1 MCPYEPVVGMGAH
14 LRTIPTTAVD
24 QVEARSTPFSSS
36 PVSTCDLL
44 RSFTARAVGTDT
56 VVEGP
61 TNNATHLSP
70 TEKEERNLKRHSPL
84 LPKMDAHRRT
94 SGGTSHESDDDD
106 DEFVDASP
114 THHPDLAPPVATIPE
129 LWSTSVLSPIPGSAS
144 FDTPY
149 GWHEAPA
156 SPSPKHPP
164 SRLLQVDDWDAAYSA
179 PIQDA
184 AVSIIRSTPRSTA
197 RPRFSSVPES
207 ERGKAGSMKFEDG
220 TASADVEGAP
230 PVPAALPV
238 EKSIKLR
245 LRAQLAAK
253 RAAIESSSGS
263 SVKSD
268 KSDISDISVSTKST
282 GSAAIVEVA
291 SKSGST
297 SSAPV
302 ETPGVRDI
310 TSTPP
315 PEKLSINEHKGPRL
329 SNDEVLAKMRAVNA
343 AAGRHSGS
351 TPTTPTR
358 EDSTGRNIFE
368 SPKTPSVGTR
378 TRSAT
383 GLSPIY
389 TGPPSVKS
397 DSVNRDPTVTPGR
410 LLARSTGSIVTTSG
424 LEPPPKAA
432 STTSSAASRIPS
444 ERDRKVARDIAILL
458 GDDPGLFEGPTP
470 SPAHLT
476 QENVDE
482 KKEPERAAS
491 MTESQRI
498 RQEYQSSQE
507 LTSHDLDEPSSEVDG
522 QKGADRQSKGLSLQE
537 APQEATGPASTGLPV
552 IPALTPLSTSW
563 SQSLFKAT
571 GRPASGE
578 IFANPSRGSQAQSRS
593 PSPAKRTVSPEL
605 AIRMSRFEALSTPPP
620 ASPVRG
626 PSSLK
631 PLEETVETPP
641 RTTPL
646 ASSGAGVAKRSSGIS
661 RKETSNAV
669 PSQAQVP
676 LRIPETPSKID
687 PPSQSSRESP
697 IKSADRSTPSSRVG
711 STKPTP
717 ASPGSGK
724 STPSGITKKRSF
736 VYQATP
742 FLGKGDVFG
751 GSQKSLKD
759 EPIDGPVRSASQHE
773 NSVIASSITGDHR
786 PESLGSMK
794 PLTGSIRRRVGSCS
808 DASQFSKPPTVAGN
822 RGRPRSNSGSTGTT
836 GVLLCTNSEVERILR
851 GENSQE
857 RAQPEAVKDFPKVDD
872 SRLTHIDAFGRRL
885 LPFEQRKVADDDNQT
900 TTTRHAMETPA
911 DRLAW
916 NQAKEAYSK
925 EARNFRAYEAC
936 MHPLGTVRSSHEARF
951 ARTSRSKS
959 AVLDQ
964 DRLDQLPNASLL
976 PVKDTNIKTFKDMKG
991 KEISTTPIKLP
1002 SSPLRGINAT
1012 RDTPLVKQASKSSE
1026 AFGSNW
1032 SMQPSPSAQPVTPSR
1047 IIGRG
1052 HRGQYDARP
1061 LVTRMGD
1068 FAPTD
1073 RAVRDKSSP
1082 VQPVLVNGLTSR
1094 NPTTPDHKQGS
1105 PKVTWGSPANPV
1117 PFDHSPARSDP
1128 LAPNPINAFL
1138 ENDRKLVEH
1147 AKARAKENGS
1157 MNPGAP
1163 TPPRPTVERKKFWG
1177 GVVKA
1182 DESMHAQRWGT
1193 SRPGTIAPQTEG
1205 YTRLV
1210 DPLARSVATRAAPG
1224 EVVRTAADVT
1234 QTVEQLS
1241 GAVAREPDFD
1251 YGAVS
1256 AAIFELLQM
1265 VRETKNRE
1273 IREAHKR
1280 QLERQVNGGLTAKER
1295 HEIES
1300 KRAEMARFEAD
1311 RVKTA
1316 EEFKSVRYAIDTLA
1330 ANEAKTQNLLTQM
1343 VKHIHSTKS
1352 TTLHPA
1358 LTEEVQKLLGSV
1370 KAGVDDHIQEVK
1382 GELTQEVQRI
1392 LKEVEE
1398 LRDERRS
1405 LQNEIAGLMAFNVKQ
1420 SLGAVDPST
1429 TSRGPRSMAPT
1440 SKTGKLFEPS
1450 SSDKQVRVESTSPS
1464 HWGCCSTLIFRVDTQ
1479 NPSDESPP
1487 SPPPSPQP
1495 QKLTAAGL
1503 GFGLFGPRMP
1513 RK

>member
-1 MCPYEPVVGMGAH
+1 
-14 LRTIPTTAVD
+14 
-24 QVEARSTPFSSS
+24 
-36 PVSTCDLL
+36 
-44 RSFTARAVGTDT
+44 
-56 VVEGP
+56 
-61 TNNATHLSP
+61 
-70 TEKEERNLKRHSPL
+70 
-84 LPKMDAHRRT
+84 
-94 SGGTSHESDDDD
+94 
-106 DEFVDASP
+106 
-114 THHPDLAPPVATIPE
+114 
-129 LWSTSVLSPIPGSAS
+129 
-144 FDTPY
+144 
-149 GWHEAPA
+149 
-156 SPSPKHPP
+156 
-164 SRLLQVDDWDAAYSA
+164 
-179 PIQDA
+179 
-184 AVSIIRSTPRSTA
+184 
-197 RPRFSSVPES
+197 
-207 ERGKAGSMKFEDG
+207 MKFQDR
-220 TASADVEGAP
+220 TASGDVSS

-238 EKSIKLR
+238 ENSVKLR
-245 LRAQLAAK
+245 LQAQLAAK
-253 RAAIESSSGS
+253 RAAIESSLGS

-268 KSDISDISVSTKST
+268 KSVSIKST

-297 SSAPV
+297 LSAPV
-302 ETPGVRDI
+302 ETPGVRD
-310 TSTPP
+310 TTLTLPA
-315 PEKLSINEHKGPRL
+315 EKLSITDHKGPRL

-368 SPKTPSVGTR
+368 LPETPSGRTR

-389 TGPPSVKS
+389 TGPPLVKS
-397 DSVNRDPTVTPGR
+397 DSVNWDPTVTPGR
-410 LLARSTGSIVTTSG
+410 LLARSTGSIVTASR
-424 LEPPPKAA
+424 LEPPLKAA
-432 STTSSAASRIPS
+432 SSSSSSAASRIAS
-444 ERDRKVARDIAILL
+444 ERDRKVAQDIAILL
-458 GDDPGLFEGPTP
+458 GDDPCLFEDPTP

-476 QENVDE
+476 QENVDK
-482 KKEPERAAS
+482 KKEPQRAAS

-507 LTSHDLDEPSSEVDG
+507 LTSSDLDEPSSEVDG
-522 QKGADRQSKGLSLQE
+522 QKRADRQCKALSLQD
-537 APQEATGPASTGLPV
+537 APQEATELASTGLPV
-552 IPALTPLSTSW
+552 IPALTPFSTSW
-563 SQSLFKAT
+563 GQSLFKAT

-578 IFANPSRGSQAQSRS
+578 ILANPPKGSQAQSRS

-605 AIRMSRFEALSTPPP
+605 AIRMSRFESLSTPPS

-626 PSSLK
+626 PSSSR

-641 RTTPL
+641 RTIPV
-646 ASSGAGVAKRSSGIS
+646 AASGASVAKHSPGTS
-661 RKETSNAV
+661 RQETSNVV
-669 PSQAQVP
+669 PFQAQVP
-676 LRIPETPSKID
+676 LRITKTPSRID
-687 PPSQSSRESP
+687 PPSRSSRESP
-697 IKSADRSTPSSRVG
+697 IKSPDRSTPSSRVG

-717 ASPGSGK
+717 ASPDSGK
-724 STPSGITKKRSF
+724 SIPSGITKKRSF

-742 FLGKGDVFG
+742 FLDKGGVFG

-773 NSVIASSITGDHR
+773 NSVIAPSTTGSHR

-794 PLTGSIRRRVGSCS
+794 PLTGSIRHRVGSCS
-808 DASQFSKPPTVAGN
+808 DVSQLSEPATVAGN
-822 RGRPRSNSGSTGTT
+822 QGRRSHSGSTGTT
-836 GVLLCTNSEVERILR
+836 GVLLCTRSEVERILR
-851 GENSQE
+851 GEHPQQ
-857 RAQPEAVKDFPKVDD
+857 RPQPEAVKNLPNVDD
-872 SRLTHIDAFGRRL
+872 SRISHIDAFGRRL
-885 LPFEQRKVADDDNQT
+885 IPSEQGKMADDDNQT

-925 EARNFRAYEAC
+925 EAKNFRAYEAC

-951 ARTSRSKS
+951 ARTSRSKF

-976 PVKDTNIKTFKDMKG
+976 PVKATNIKIYTDMKG
-991 KEISTTPIKLP
+991 KDISPTKVSTTAIKLP
-1002 SSPLRGINAT
+1002 SSPLRGINAA
-1012 RDTPLVKQASKSSE
+1012 RDKPLVKKASKPSE
-1026 AFGSNW
+1026 VFGSDW
-1032 SMQPSPSAQPVTPSR
+1032 SMQPSPLETQPGTPSC

-1082 VQPVLVNGLTSR
+1082 VQPVLANGLTSR
-1094 NPTTPDHKQGS
+1094 NSNTPDHKQAS
-1105 PKVTWGSPANPV
+1105 PKVTWGSPTNPV

-1128 LAPNPINAFL
+1128 LAPNPVNAFL
-1138 ENDRKLVEH
+1138 ENDRKLVEY
-1147 AKARAKENGS
+1147 AKARAKDHGS
-1157 MNPGAP
+1157 MNPGTP
-1163 TPPRPTVERKKFWG
+1163 TPPRPIVEKKKFWG

-1193 SRPGTIAPQTEG
+1193 SRPPGTIAPQTEG
-1205 YTRLV
+1205 YTRPV
-1210 DPLARSVATRAAPG
+1210 DLIATRAAPG
-1224 EVVRTAADVT
+1224 EMVRTTADVT
-1234 QTVEQLS
+1234 QTVEQLA

-1295 HEIES
+1295 HEIQS

-1316 EEFKSVRYAIDTLA
+1316 DEFKSIRYAIDTLA

-1352 TTLHPA
+1352 TTMYPA

-1370 KAGVDDHIQEVK
+1370 KAGVDEHIQEVK

-1392 LKEVEE
+1392 LKEVEK
-1398 LRDERRS
+1398 LRDERRN
-1405 LQNEIAGLMAFNVKQ
+1405 LQSEIADLMAFNAKQ
-1420 SLGAVDPST
+1420 SLGVVDPST
-1429 TSRGPRSMAPT
+1429 MSWGPRPMAPT
-1440 SKTGKLFEPS
+1440 SKAGKLFEPS
-1450 SSDKQVRVESTSPS
+1450 SPDK
-1464 HWGCCSTLIFRVDTQ
+1464 Q
-1479 NPSDESPP
+1479 NPSEGSPP